1 LDAFLIWI
9 RCFTNLPNS
18 FLKSKN
24 VNPNHVA
31 NQKYPLPCVKIS
43 GIMSKEKKN
52 KKALRFNKAGLKKAI
67 LSVYYEEG
75 NKSLNYRQVGAAVG
89 AKGDSELQLVNGAL
103 QELRDAETLVETE
116 RGKYQLKSQ
125 GGTATGIIE
134 LNPKGY
140 GQLTSE
146 ELGEPVFVSAANM
159 NHALDGDKVRVRLYA
174 RRKRSNPEAEVIEI
188 LERAKTTFVGTVEIS
203 QFSAFLIPS
212 KKTPF
217 DLFIPKDKLLGAKHG
232 QKAVARIVDW
242 PERARNPFGEIIDVL
257 GDVGYN
263 NTEMHA
269 ILAEYDLPYKHPEAV
284 EQAANKI
291 PEQIPAEE
299 AKNRRDFRNV
309 PTFTI
314 DPADAKDFD
323 DALSIQKL
331 ENGFWEVGVHIADVT
346 YYVKPE
352 SLLEDEAYNR
362 ATSVYLVDRVVP
374 MLPEKLSNGVC
385 SLRPNEDKLCFSAV
399 FQLDDKSLV
408 HNEWFGRTII
418 HSARRFS
425 YEEAQQVIE
434 TGEGDLKEEILQL
447 DTLAKQLRDLRFE
460 AGSIGFDRVEVK
472 FEIDKDGK
480 PLSVFFKE
488 SKDSNKLIEEFML
501 LANMRVAEFV
511 GKPGSKKRERTF
523 VYRIHDKPDPEKL
536 DTFNHFIKRFGYGIQ
551 TNNPQTVSA
560 SMNKLI
566 ENVAGK
572 KEQNVIETL
581 AIRTMAKAEYSTR
594 NIGHYGLGFEYY
606 THFTSPIRRYPDMM
620 VHRLLAR
627 YLEDGRSVQADQYEE
642 MCKHSSDME
651 NKAASAERASIKYKQ
666 VEFMADKI
674 GQQFKGVISGVK
686 DWGIYVEL
694 DENKCEGMVPLFEL
708 TDDFYEFDEK
718 NYCIIG
724 QRTHKKYQLGDA
736 IEVEIARANLEK
748 KQLDFRIVGEELPK
762 SRKPVR
768 ERRRK

>member
-1 LDAFLIWI
+1 
-9 RCFTNLPNS
+9 
-18 FLKSKN
+18 
-24 VNPNHVA
+24 
-31 NQKYPLPCVKIS
+31 
-43 GIMSKEKKN
+43 MSKEKKN
-52 KKALRFNKAGLKKAI
+52 KKALRFNKSGLKKAI
-67 LSVYYEEG
+67 LSVYYE
-75 NKSLNYRQVGAAVG
+75 NNNQSFNYKQIGAAVG
-89 AKGDSELQLVNGAL
+89 AKDVGELQLVNVVL
-103 QELRDAETLVETE
+103 QELRDADTLVETD
-116 RGKYQLKSQ
+116 RGKYHLKSK

-146 ELGEPVFVSAANM
+146 ELDEPVFVSAANM

-174 RRKRSNPEAEVIEI
+174 RRKKSNPEAEVIEI
-188 LERAKTTFVGTVEIS
+188 IERAKTTIVGTVEIS
-203 QFSAFLIPS
+203 LFSAFLIPN

-217 DLFIPKDKLLGAKHG
+217 DLFIPKDKLMGAKHG
-232 QKAVARIVDW
+232 QKAVARIMDW
-242 PERARNPFGEIIDVL
+242 PERARNPFAEIIDVL
-257 GDVGYN
+257 GDAGNN

-269 ILAEYDLPYKHPEAV
+269 ILAEFDLPYRYPEEV
-284 EQAANKI
+284 IQAAEKI
-291 PEQIPAEE
+291 PIDITDDEI
-299 AKNRRDFRNV
+299 KKRRDFREV

-331 ENGFWEVGVHIADVT
+331 DNGYWEVGVHIADVT

-352 SLLEDEAYNR
+352 SLLEEEAYNR
-362 ATSVYLVDRVVP
+362 ATSVYLVDRVIP

-399 FQLDDKSLV
+399 FQLDDNSIV
-408 HNEWFGRTII
+408 HQEWFGRTII
-418 HSARRFS
+418 HSDRRFA
-425 YEEAQQVIE
+425 YEEAQRVIE
-434 TGEGDLKEEILQL
+434 TGVGDLKSEILTL
-447 DTLAKQLRDLRFE
+447 DRLAKKLREIRF
-460 AGSIGFDRVEVK
+460 ANGSIGFDRVEVK

-480 PLSVFFKE
+480 PLNVFFKE

-501 LANMRVAEFV
+501 LANKRVAEFV
-511 GKPGSKKRERTF
+511 GKPAAKKKERTF

-536 DTFNHFIKRFGYGIQ
+536 DTFNHFIKRFGYGIM
-551 TNNPQTVSA
+551 TNNPQTVTA

-627 YLEDGRSVQADQYEE
+627 YLEEGRSVQAEQYEE
-642 MCKHSSDME
+642 MCKHSSEME
-651 NKAASAERASIKYKQ
+651 NKAANAERASIKYKQ
-666 VEFMADKI
+666 VEFMAEKI

-694 DENKCEGMVPLFEL
+694 DENKCEGMIPLFEL

-724 QRTHKKYQLGDA
+724 RHTHKKYQLGDS
-736 IEVEIARANLEK
+736 IEIEIARANLDK
-748 KQLDFRIVGEELPK
+748 KQLDFRIVGEVLPLK
-762 SRKPVR
+762 LKIPAKRSRKYQSGN
-768 ERRRK
+768 E

>member
-1 LDAFLIWI
+1 MAKD
-9 RCFTNLPNS
+9 
-18 FLKSKN
+18 
-24 VNPNHVA
+24 
-31 NQKYPLPCVKIS
+31 
-43 GIMSKEKKN
+43 KKN
-52 KKALRFNKAGLKKAI
+52 KKALSFNKAGLKKAI
-67 LSVYYEEG
+67 LSVYYE
-75 NKSLNYRQVGAAVG
+75 NSNQSFNYKQIGALVG
-89 AKGDSELQLVNGAL
+89 AKDTGELQLVNVVL
-103 QELRDAETLVETE
+103 QELRDADTVIETE
-116 RGKYQLKSQ
+116 RGKFRLKSQ
-125 GGTATGIIE
+125 GGTATGTMEI
-134 LNPKGY
+134 NSKGV
-140 GQLTSE
+140 GQVRSE
-146 ELGEPVFVSAANM
+146 ELDEPVFVSSSNM

-174 RRKRSNPEAEVIEI
+174 RRKRSSPEAEVIEVI
-188 LERAKTTFVGTVEIS
+188 ERAKTTFVGTIEIS
-203 QFSAFLIPS
+203 QFSAFLVPNR
-212 KKTPF
+212 KTPF
-217 DLFIPKDKLLGAKHG
+217 DLFIPKDKLMGAKHG
-232 QKAVARIVDW
+232 QKAVARIMDW
-242 PERARNPFGEIIDVL
+242 PERARNPFAEIIDVL
-257 GDVGYN
+257 GDAGNN

-269 ILAEYDLPYKHPEAV
+269 ILAEFGLPYGYPEAV
-284 EQAANKI
+284 NQAANKI
-291 PEQIPAEE
+291 STVITEE
-299 AKNRRDFRNV
+299 EISKRRDFRGV

-331 ENGFWEVGVHIADVT
+331 ENGYWEVGVHIADVT
-346 YYVKPE
+346 FYVKPE

-374 MLPEKLSNGVC
+374 MLPEILSNGVC

-399 FQLDDKSLV
+399 FQIDDKSTV
-408 HNEWFGRTII
+408 MSEWFGRTII
-418 HSARRFS
+418 HSDRRFA
-425 YEEAQQVIE
+425 YEEAQSVIE
-434 TGEGDLKEEILQL
+434 TGEGDLKVEILTL
-447 DTLAKQLRDLRFE
+447 DRLAKQLRAIRFE
-460 AGSIGFDRVEVK
+460 NGSIGFDRVEVK

-501 LANMRVAEFV
+501 LANKRVAEFV
-511 GKPGSKKRERTF
+511 GKPGPKKKERTF
-523 VYRIHDKPDPEKL
+523 VYRIHDKPDPDKL
-536 DTFNHFIKRFGYGIQ
+536 DSFNHFIKRFGYGIQ
-551 TNNPQTVSA
+551 TNNPKTVTE

-620 VHRLLAR
+620 VHRLLQR
-627 YLEDGRSVQADQYEE
+627 YLDDGRSVQADQYEG
-642 MCKHSSDME
+642 MCKHSSEME
-651 NKAASAERASIKYKQ
+651 NRAASAERASIKYKQ

-686 DWGIYVEL
+686 EWGIYVEI

-724 QRTHKKYQLGDA
+724 RRTHKKYQLGDV

-748 KQLDFRIVGEELPK
+748 KQLDFRIVGEELPPQRIK
-762 SRKPVR
+762 TPARGRK
-768 ERRRK
+768 KYS

>member
-1 LDAFLIWI
+1 MD
-9 RCFTNLPNS
+9 
-18 FLKSKN
+18 KD
-24 VNPNHVA
+24 
-31 NQKYPLPCVKIS
+31 
-43 GIMSKEKKN
+43 KKN
-52 KKALRFNKAGLKKAI
+52 KKALSFNKAGLKKAI
-67 LSVYYEEG
+67 LSVYYE
-75 NKSLNYRQVGAAVG
+75 NSNNSFNYKQIGAAVG
-89 AKGDSELQLVNGAL
+89 AKDVGELQLVNVVL

-116 RGKYQLKSQ
+116 RGKYRLKSQ
-125 GGTATGIIE
+125 GGTATGIME
-134 LNPKGY
+134 VNSKGL
-140 GQLTSE
+140 GQVRSE
-146 ELGEPVFVSAANM
+146 ELDEPVFVSTANM
-159 NHALDGDKVRVRLYA
+159 NHALDGDRVRVRLYA
-174 RRKRSNPEAEVIEI
+174 RRKRSNPEAEVIEVI
-188 LERAKTTFVGTVEIS
+188 ERAKTTFVGTVEIS
-203 QFSAFLIPS
+203 QFSAFLVPN

-217 DLFIPKDKLLGAKHG
+217 DLFIPKDKLLGAKNG
-232 QKAVARIVDW
+232 QKAVARILDW
-242 PERARNPFGEIIDVL
+242 PERARNPFAEIIDVL
-257 GDVGYN
+257 GDAGNN

-269 ILAEYDLPYKHPEAV
+269 ILAEFDLPYKYPEAV
-284 EQAANKI
+284 NQAAEKI
-291 PEQIPAEE
+291 STEISDEE
-299 AKNRRDFRNV
+299 IKNRRDFRGV

-331 ENGFWEVGVHIADVT
+331 ENGSWEVGVHIADVT

-399 FQLDDKSLV
+399 FQLDDNSLV
-408 HNEWFGRTII
+408 LNEWFGRTII
-418 HSARRFS
+418 HSDRRFA

-434 TGEGDLKEEILQL
+434 SGEGDLKEEILTL
-447 DTLAKQLRDLRFE
+447 DRLAKQLREIRFKN
-460 AGSIGFDRVEVK
+460 GSIGFDRVEVK
-472 FEIDKDGK
+472 FKIDKDGK
-480 PLSVFFKE
+480 PLSVFFSE

-501 LANMRVAEFV
+501 LANKRVAEFV
-511 GKPGSKKRERTF
+511 GKPGAKKKERTF

-536 DTFNHFIKRFGYGIQ
+536 DSFNHFIKRFGYGIQ
-551 TNNPQTVSA
+551 TNNPQTVTA

-642 MCKHSSDME
+642 MCKHSSAME
-651 NKAASAERASIKYKQ
+651 SKAANAERASIKYKQ

-686 DWGIYVEL
+686 EWGIYVEL

-708 TDDFYEFDEK
+708 TDDFYEFDER

-724 QRTHKKYQLGDA
+724 RRTHKKYQLGDV
-736 IEVEIARANLEK
+736 IEIEIARANLDR
-748 KQLDFRIVGEELPK
+748 KQLDFRIVGEELQPHK
-762 SRKPVR
+762 IMKQVKGRK
-768 ERRRK
+768 KYQ